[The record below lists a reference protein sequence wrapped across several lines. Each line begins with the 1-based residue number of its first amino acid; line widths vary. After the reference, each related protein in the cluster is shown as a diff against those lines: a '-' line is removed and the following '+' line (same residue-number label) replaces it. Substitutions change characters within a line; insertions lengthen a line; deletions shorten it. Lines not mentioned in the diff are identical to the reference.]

1 MDSGAEVRRVRFGDF
16 EVDLRT
22 AELVKGGRSVRIQE
36 KPFQVLALL
45 LERRGE
51 LVTRE
56 ELRQALWAADTFVD
70 FDVGLNTAIRKLR
83 EALGDSA
90 DDPRFIETLPRRGYR
105 FTAVVASELAPEA
118 VDVPAPPGTEAAPAS
133 PEAADARLASKLR
146 GVN

>member
-1 MDSGAEVRRVRFGDF
+1 MDSRAQSRRVRFGDF

-22 AELVKGGRSVRIQE
+22 AELLKGGRSVRIQE

-45 LERRGE
+45 LDRPGE

-56 ELRQALWAADTFVD
+56 ELRQALWPGDTFVD

-105 FTAVVASELAPEA
+105 FMVTVESEASSEA
-118 VDVPAPPGTEAAPAS
+118 VDASAPTQ
-133 PEAADARLASKLR
+133 PEVARPQ
-146 GVN
+146 